1 MIKVFVSGCYDI
13 VHGGHV
19 EFFKQAK
26 ALGDYLIVSFA
37 SDEVL
42 LKYKNRK
49 SALPME
55 HKKYLLESLRMVDK
69 VYSSTNLD
77 DSILDFKEAFVK
89 EGANILAVTEDDKNI
104 EKKRVFCEEFGAKLV
119 VLPKS
124 LSFKPISTTEIRE
137 RILKEWKDITSLIRK

>member
-1 MIKVFVSGCYDI
+1 MIKVFVSGCYDV

-26 ALGDYLIVSFA
+26 ELGDYLIVSFA

-55 HKKYLLESLRMVDK
+55 HKKYLLENLSMVDK

-77 DSILDFKEAFVK
+77 DYVFDFKDAFVK
-89 EGANILAVTEDDKNI
+89 EGVNILAVTEDDKNI
-104 EKKRVFCEEFGAKLV
+104 EKKRAFCEANNAKLV

-124 LSFKPISTTEIRE
+124 LLFKPISTTEIRE
-137 RILKEWKDITSLIRK
+137 RLLSE

>member
-1 MIKVFVSGCYDI
+1 MNKVFVSGCYDV

-19 EFFKQAK
+19 EFFKQAR

-49 SALPME
+49 SAIPMD
-55 HKKYLLESLRMVDK
+55 HKKYLLENLKMVDK

-77 DSILDFKEAFVK
+77 DPILDFKDAFIK
-89 EGANILAVTEDDKNI
+89 EKVNILAVTTDDRNI
-104 EKKRVFCEEFGAKLV
+104 EKKRAFCEENNAKLV

-124 LSFKPISTTEIRE
+124 LLFKPISTTEIRE
-137 RILKEWKDITSLIRK
+137 RIIKD